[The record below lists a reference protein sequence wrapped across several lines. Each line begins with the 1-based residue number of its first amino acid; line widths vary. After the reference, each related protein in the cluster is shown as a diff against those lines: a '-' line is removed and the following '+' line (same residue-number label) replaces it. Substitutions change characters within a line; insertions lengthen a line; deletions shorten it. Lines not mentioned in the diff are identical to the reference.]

1 MIMKIIRRLNMG
13 LKRHSILTDERHY
26 TSAEFVLKAYRD
38 NEVSPEIAT
47 PGDLWEKINKW
58 N

>member
-1 MIMKIIRRLNMG
+1 MG